1 MLNRKLIGILSI
13 WGAIQCSAQDI
24 SVCNA
29 LKEANTTLKQYTIGT
44 DEFSPYDIK
53 EHGDRFMFKK
63 FELSIDYPN
72 FVLSYIVGGRVSYP
86 GWVSTIKEGTYKLE
100 FPISSSIEYP
110 VVTEYF
116 GRKTTNAYQ
125 INIVN
130 DDGLEKTANGKKSI
144 ITSFTLYGDEI
155 LTTKK
160 LAAAL
165 ISLRQNVLSSNF
177 KGKLNSGG
185 ITKKR
190 NTNNSNKVNNQQKR
204 SKSGKYGQ

>member
-190 NTNNSNKVNNQQKR
+190 IQTIPTR
-204 SKSGKYGQ
+204 